1 MVSGSE
7 ADPAKLRVRED
18 SINMKLC
25 GVWVDIIRNMIAY
38 SAT

>member
-1 MVSGSE
+1 M
-7 ADPAKLRVRED
+7 AKSRVREY

-25 GVWVDIIRNMIAY
+25 GVWVDRIRNEVMIAY